1 MAINDIAVQEFV
13 NAIKEEP
20 QDTNTTYNAVV
31 SRIDEEGVVWVYLQ
45 GSEIE
50 TPTASASAEVNAGDS
65 VTVQWRNNK
74 LYIEG
79 NYSNPSAGT
88 VTVAPTVNFVT
99 TLLDKDISAD
109 SISAATGYIGELNA
123 KNVTAEDITA
133 DHATIKELDVE
144 SIEAASAYIEDLT
157 TAHITTDDIEAATG
171 YIGDLTAGNITAQ
184 NVIADHATVGSL
196 DTNYAH
202 ISNGVIDN
210 AKIGYADVN
219 GLNANYA
226 HISNGVI
233 DNAKIGYADVNNLS
247 ANYAQI
253 NAANITDLSAQNAWV
268 NKIMVQTGL
277 IAHEGTVF
285 TLDAI
290 QVNAANITAG
300 TIDVNR
306 LIVTVD
312 GEKYLVEIDPT
323 THQPSYEKL
332 DGGIV
337 EPRTITADKIVA
349 HDITVQEITTENLV
363 GTNGWM
369 NLNQGKFMY
378 TTNGS
383 TWATATQGIYW
394 DGTDLKIKGNI
405 EVSAGSNVYTKD
417 EVDEAVN
424 TIEGLNIFMRVSGDN
439 LIFNAVLIQGGVDV
453 TSTTPDGDFE
463 WFYRTPDGNVP
474 MSMNGKS
481 ITIAKA
487 SQKYGR
493 TVVCVWS
500 RNQYAYLL
508 NNSGNNLVTNT
519 GNKLIGRTEY

>member
-171 YIGDLTAGNITAQ
+171 YIGDLTAGNI
-184 NVIADHATVGSL
+184 
-196 DTNYAH
+196 
-202 ISNGVIDN
+202 
-210 AKIGYADVN
+210 DVN